1 MTFPV
6 LPILSKVRTAESISG
21 HIYIAIISYNHGR
34 DLTGTSFQRD
44 TITVLP
50 ILSKV
55 RTAESISGHIYIA
68 IISYSHGRDLTGTSF
83 QRDTITVLPV
93 HRNSIHYT
101 GYINIIAFYYD
112 GTSTG
117 GTEGST
123 CNGNQLA

>member
-1 MTFPV
+1 MTFP
-6 LPILSKVRTAESISG
+6 
-21 HIYIAIISYNHGR
+21 
-34 DLTGTSFQRD
+34 
-44 TITVLP
+44 VLP

-123 CNGNQLA
+123 CNGNQLAVFPIHDGCDRGRLVFYSANIDVRSEERRVGKELR